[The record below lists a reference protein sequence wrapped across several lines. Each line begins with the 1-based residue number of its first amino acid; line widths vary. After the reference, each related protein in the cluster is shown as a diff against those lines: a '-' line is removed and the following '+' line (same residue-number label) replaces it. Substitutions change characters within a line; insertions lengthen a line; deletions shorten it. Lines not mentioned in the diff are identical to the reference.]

1 LAFDK
6 KGIAWVTAKGFTINF
21 LSECKPDVIK
31 IGLALSS
38 NPEEIVKMF
47 FLKAI
52 YNWIIA

>member
-1 LAFDK
+1 LADK

-31 IGLALSS
+31 IGPFFFE
-38 NPEEIVKMF
+38 PEEIVKML